1 VFHCENGLC
10 HNLVKLFIN
19 ENDPILSEL
28 LSPEGVT

>member
-1 VFHCENGLC
+1 VKMVYFHS
-10 HNLVKLFIN
+10 LVKLFIN